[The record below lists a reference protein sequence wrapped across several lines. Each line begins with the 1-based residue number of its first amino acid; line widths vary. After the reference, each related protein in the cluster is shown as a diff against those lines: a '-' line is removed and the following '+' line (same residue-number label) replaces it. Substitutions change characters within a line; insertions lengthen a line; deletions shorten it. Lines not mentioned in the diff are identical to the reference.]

1 MKKEI
6 LIKLGLIS
14 SAILIVGIII
24 SLVLSSTTIFFNSIL
39 ISILSFVIPVV
50 ILKYKEFLI
59 IKEYERYFP
68 VFLSDIAEAKRSGLS
83 FSFAIMSCKGNYG
96 AFTKEVRKMQ
106 KQLSWGVSVEEAF
119 AQLRERVK
127 ESSILPRAI
136 SIITECYRT
145 GGDIEKILSSVI
157 ENVLATLEAQAY
169 KKSVVHMHLLVMY
182 GVFFMF
188 LFLSVAIVK
197 FMLPFFSGFSGFTF
211 SIGETGPTK
220 RNLSPCASAEDA
232 LSLSICG
239 FYNVVAEMFNFGEPN
254 TMEAY
259 YKSLYTLSLLVV
271 GACSGIIA
279 GQISTS
285 NWSDSA
291 KHALILVLIALI
303 SISILNALRIF

>member
-14 SAILIVGIII
+14 SSILIIGIII
-24 SLVLSSTTIFFNSIL
+24 SILLSSTSIFFNSIL
-39 ISILSFVIPVV
+39 LSVLSFVIPVI
-50 ILKYKEFLI
+50 ILKYKEFLT

-68 VFLSDIAEAKRSGLS
+68 IFLSDIAEAKRSGLS

-106 KQLSWGVSVEEAF
+106 QQLSWGVSVEEVF
-119 AQLRERVK
+119 EQLKDRVK

-145 GGDIEKILSSVI
+145 GGDIERILSSVI

-188 LFLSVAIVK
+188 LFLSVAIIK
-197 FMLPFFSGFSGFTF
+197 FMLPFFSGFSFTF
-211 SIGETGPTK
+211 GIGELSPTK
-220 RNLSPCASAEDA
+220 KNLSPCASAEDA

-239 FYNVVAEMFNFGEPN
+239 FYNTIAIMFDFGEPN
-254 TMEAY
+254 SMEAY
-259 YKSLYTLSLLVV
+259 YKSLYTLSLLIV
-271 GACSGIIA
+271 GACCGIIA
-279 GQISTS
+279 GQISTA
-285 NWSDSA
+285 NWNDSA

-303 SISILNALRIF
+303 SISILNALGIF

>member
-1 MKKEI
+1 MRREI

-14 SAILIVGIII
+14 LAILIIGIII
-24 SLVLSSTTIFFNSIL
+24 SLLLSSTQILFNSML
-39 ISILSFVIPVV
+39 LSAFSFIIPVV
-50 ILKYKEFLI
+50 VLKYREFLR

-68 VFLSDIAEAKRSGLS
+68 IFLSDIAEAKRSGLS
-83 FSFAIMSCKGNYG
+83 FPFAIMSCKGNYG

-136 SIITECYRT
+136 SIIMECYRT

-157 ENVLATLEAQAY
+157 ENVLATLEAQSY
-169 KKSVVHMHLLVMY
+169 KKSVVHTHLLVMY

-197 FMLPFFSGFSGFTF
+197 FMLPFFSGFEGFSF
-211 SIGETGPTK
+211 LVGETTK

-259 YKSLYTLSLLVV
+259 YKSLYTLSLLVI

-303 SISILNALRIF
+303 SISILSALGIF

>member
-1 MKKEI
+1 MKREI

-14 SAILIVGIII
+14 FLILMVGIIL
-24 SLVLSSTTIFFNSIL
+24 SLSLSSTQIFFNSIL
-39 ISILSFVIPVV
+39 LSALSFVIPVV
-50 ILKYKEFLI
+50 ILKYREFLT

-68 VFLSDIAEAKRSGLS
+68 VFLSDIAEAKKSGLS
-83 FSFAIMSCKGNYG
+83 FSFAIMSCRGNYG

-106 KQLSWGVSVEEAF
+106 NQLSLGMSVEEAF
-119 AQLRERVK
+119 AQLKNRVK
-127 ESSILPRAI
+127 DSSVLPRAI

-157 ENVLATLEAQAY
+157 ENILTTLEAQAY
-169 KKSVVHMHLLVMY
+169 KKSVVHTHLLVMY

-197 FMLPFFSGFSGFTF
+197 FMVPIFSSFGGLSLPFGE
-211 SIGETGPTK
+211 IGPAK
-220 RNLSPCASAEDA
+220 KALSPCASAEDA

-254 TMEAY
+254 SIEAY

-271 GACSGIIA
+271 GACCGIIA

-303 SISILNALRIF
+303 STSILSALGIF

>member
-1 MKKEI
+1 MKRNT

-14 SAILIVGIII
+14 SSILIVGIII
-24 SLVLSSTTIFFNSIL
+24 SLALSSTPIFFNSIV
-39 ISILSFVIPVV
+39 IAILSFVVPVI
-50 ILKYKEFLI
+50 ILKYKEFLT

-68 VFLSDIAEAKRSGLS
+68 IFLSDIAESKKSGLS

-106 KQLSWGVSVEEAF
+106 KQLSWGVSVEEVF
-119 AQLRERVK
+119 SQLKERVK
-127 ESSILPRAI
+127 ESSILPKAI
-136 SIITECYRT
+136 SIIIECYRT

-188 LFLSVAIVK
+188 LFLSIAIVK
-197 FMLPFFSGFSGFTF
+197 FMLPFFSSFTGFTF
-211 SIGETGPTK
+211 SIGETAPAK
-220 RNLSPCASAEDA
+220 NLSPCASAEDA

-239 FYNVVAEMFNFGEPN
+239 FYNIIAEMFGFGEPN
-254 TMEAY
+254 SIEAY

-271 GACSGIIA
+271 GACCGIIA

-291 KHALILVLIALI
+291 KHAIILVLIALI
-303 SISILNALRIF
+303 SISILSAFGIY